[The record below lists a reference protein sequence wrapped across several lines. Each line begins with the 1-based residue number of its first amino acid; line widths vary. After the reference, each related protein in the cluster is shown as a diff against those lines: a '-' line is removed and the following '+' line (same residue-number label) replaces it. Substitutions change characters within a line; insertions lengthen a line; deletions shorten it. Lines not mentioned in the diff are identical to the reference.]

1 MLLPPFATEAIVELL
16 SKPQRQLDWFPSFV
30 DGDGL
35 AKIIDDHLASLAAG
49 EMLLKLAAQFGID
62 RSIDV
67 FAQTLQQL
75 LTLHTFPN
83 N

>member
-1 MLLPPFATEAIVELL
+1 MELL
-16 SKPQRQLDWFPSFV
+16 AKPQGQFDGFPRFV

-35 AKIIDDHLASLAAG
+35 AKIIDDYLASLATG

-67 FAQTLQQL
+67 FAQTIQQL